1 MKKII
6 LSMILCAVAFVAKAQ
21 IESVDFKSN
30 FRSDFGVG
38 AGITVDLNNDF
49 EFSPSANLYFCD
61 CGTHIDFEAD
71 FHYNID
77 LGKNFTL
84 YPIAGGV
91 LCYTNLKDN
100 HVCVHHPRNP
110 HDDKYYDG
118 KANLGVNIGCGLK
131 YDFSKKC
138 AGFMDIK
145 YQWINEDD
153 HAYDDTYVSLGVK
166 IAI

>member
-38 AGITVDLNNDF
+38 AGITVDLGNDF
-49 EFSPSANLYFCD
+49 EFSPSANLYFWD

-91 LCYTNLKDN
+91 LSLAGDGEREE
-100 HVCVHHPRNP
+100 CVAVVKRLVLE
-110 HDDKYYDG
+110 
-118 KANLGVNIGCGLK
+118 ARWAVATTVAISAIGAMDVLSCG
-131 YDFSKKC
+131 
-138 AGFMDIK
+138 AGEGEFG
-145 YQWINEDD
+145 N
-153 HAYDDTYVSLGVK
+153 ARVSV
-166 IAI
+166 